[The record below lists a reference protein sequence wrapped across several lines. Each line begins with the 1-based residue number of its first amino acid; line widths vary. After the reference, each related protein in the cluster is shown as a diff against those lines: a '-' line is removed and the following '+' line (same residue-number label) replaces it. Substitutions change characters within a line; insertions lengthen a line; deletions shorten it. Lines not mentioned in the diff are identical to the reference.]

1 MRHGKDGYKLRR
13 DPAHRRALLRN
24 LTASVVEK
32 NRVTTTLAKAK
43 AVQPIVEKMVS
54 LGKSGTLADKRRA
67 LAFFY
72 KRQTVQKLFDEVAPR
87 FMDRRGGYT
96 RIIRGDFRKGDGAET
111 AIIEFVDY
119 QFAPKEKKQKDK
131 AKTKTKTAKETK
143 AKAKKAGKA

>member
-1 MRHGKDGYKLRR
+1 MRHAKDGYKLRR

-43 AVQPIVEKMVS
+43 AVQPIVEKMIT

-67 LAFFY
+67 FAYFF

-87 FMDRRGGYT
+87 FMDRQGGYT
-96 RIIRGDFRKGDGAET
+96 RIIRSDFRKGDGAET
-111 AIIEFVDY
+111 AILEFVDF
-119 QFAPKEKKQKDK
+119 QFVVKDK
-131 AKTKTKTAKETK
+131 
-143 AKAKKAGKA
+143 KKKDKKKDKK

>member
-13 DPAHRRALLRN
+13 NPAHRRALLRN

-43 AVQPIVEKMVS
+43 AVQPIVEKMIG

-67 LAFFY
+67 LAFFFR
-72 KRQTVQKLFDEVAPR
+72 RQTVQKLFDEVAPR

-111 AIIEFVDY
+111 AIIEFVDFQY
-119 QFAPKEKKQKDK
+119 VPKEKKTKDK
-131 AKTKTKTAKETK
+131 KAKETK
-143 AKAKKAGKA
+143 KKDKKPAKA

>member
-1 MRHGKDGYKLRR
+1 MRHAKDGYKLRR

-43 AVQPIVEKMVS
+43 AVQPIVEKMIG

-67 LAFFY
+67 FAYFF
-72 KRQTVQKLFDEVAPR
+72 KRQTVQLLFDEVAPR
-87 FMDRRGGYT
+87 FMDRQGGYT

-111 AIIEFVDY
+111 AILEFVDF
-119 QFAPKEKKQKDK
+119 QFVPKEKKKKDK
-131 AKTKTKTAKETK
+131 KAAKNK
-143 AKAKKAGKA
+143 ARAGIAQW

>member
-1 MRHGKDGYKLRR
+1 MRHAKDGYKLRR

-43 AVQPIVEKMVS
+43 AVQPIVEKMIG

-67 LAFFY
+67 FAYFF
-72 KRQTVQKLFDEVAPR
+72 KRETVTTLFDDVAPR
-87 FMDRRGGYT
+87 FMDRQGGYT

-111 AIIEFVDY
+111 AIIEFVDF
-119 QFAPKEKKQKDK
+119 QFVAKEKKKKDK
-131 AKTKTKTAKETK
+131 K
-143 AKAKKAGKA
+143 AAKK

>member
-1 MRHGKDGYKLRR
+1 MRHAKDGYKLRR

-43 AVQPIVEKMVS
+43 AVQPIVEKMIG

-67 LAFFY
+67 FAYFF
-72 KRQTVQKLFDEVAPR
+72 KRETVKTLFDEVAPR
-87 FMDRRGGYT
+87 FMDRQGGYT

-111 AIIEFVDY
+111 AIIEFVDF
-119 QFAPKEKKQKDK
+119 QFVAKEKKKKDK
-131 AKTKTKTAKETK
+131 KAAKN
-143 AKAKKAGKA
+143 

>member
-1 MRHGKDGYKLRR
+1 MRHAKDGYKLRR

-43 AVQPIVEKMVS
+43 AVQPIVEKMIG

-67 LAFFY
+67 LAYFF
-72 KRQTVQKLFDEVAPR
+72 KRQTVITLFDEVAPR
-87 FMDRRGGYT
+87 FMDRQGGYT

-111 AIIEFVDY
+111 AIIEFVDF
-119 QFAPKEKKQKDK
+119 QFVAKEKKKKDSK
-131 AKTKTKTAKETK
+131 A
-143 AKAKKAGKA
+143 AKK

>member
-13 DPAHRRALLRN
+13 NPAHRRALLRN

-43 AVQPIVEKMVS
+43 AVQPIVEKMVG

-67 LAFFY
+67 LAYFF

-87 FMDRRGGYT
+87 FMDRQRRLYARHPRRLPQG
-96 RIIRGDFRKGDGAET
+96 RRRRDGDHRVRRLYSSCPRKR
-111 AIIEFVDY
+111 
-119 QFAPKEKKQKDK
+119 KKK
-131 AKTKTKTAKETK
+131 
-143 AKAKKAGKA
+143 GKRSGQGMNRERA